1 MLSQP
6 KVVERPVQPY
16 VGILSRVTMDGIAGA
31 VDESYPRLFE
41 WLNHKMLEPAAAPF
55 IKYNVI
61 DMARELEIECGVP
74 IDDLAERT
82 DGIIAGLLPQGRYAM
97 LTHTGP
103 YDELVAANGALL
115 EWIAGQGLVMDVED
129 TDRGDRFGCRLE
141 IYETDPATQADSA
154 KWVTEVAI
162 RLRG

>member
-6 KVVERPVQPY
+6 KVMQRPAQPY
-16 VGILSRVTMDGIAGA
+16 VAIVSRVPTSGIAAA
-31 VDESYPRLFE
+31 VDASYPKLFARLDRDRI
-41 WLNHKMLEPAAAPF
+41 EPAAAPF

-74 IDDLAERT
+74 IDDMAERT
-82 DGIIAGLLPQGRYAM
+82 DGIISGMLPEGRYAT

-115 EWIAGQGLVMDVED
+115 DWIAAQGLRMDMTQ
-129 TDRGDRFGCRLE
+129 TDKGDRFGCRME
-141 IYETDPATQADSA
+141 IYETDPATESDSA

-162 RLRG
+162 LLRG